1 MIEDP
6 INDATYQDL
15 WMATAKR
22 NTDIYD
28 KVFSCIP
35 NENIRSKFV
44 LLNYFYELLYTYL
57 PRDYINCM
65 LMILIIFLITELH

>member
-6 INDATYQDL
+6 IKDATYQDL

-44 LLNYFYELLYTYL
+44 LLTFYEL
-57 PRDYINCM
+57 
-65 LMILIIFLITELH
+65 

>member
-44 LLNYFYELLYTYL
+44 LLTFSIQLNIYRE
-57 PRDYINCM
+57 
-65 LMILIIFLITELH
+65 II